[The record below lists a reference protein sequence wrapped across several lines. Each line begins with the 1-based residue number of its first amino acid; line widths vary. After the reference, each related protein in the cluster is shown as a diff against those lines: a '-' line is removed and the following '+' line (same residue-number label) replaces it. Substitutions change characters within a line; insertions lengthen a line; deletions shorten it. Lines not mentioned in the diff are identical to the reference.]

1 MTPET
6 DRETGGSEEQT
17 DSFFAVCR
25 EMMNGLSDGAA
36 SRLALR
42 LGARPWHARAVTTD
56 DCIFCKIVR
65 GEAPAHKVHEDD
77 RVLVFMDIFP
87 VTDGH
92 TLIVTKEHFENL
104 FETTEESLRA
114 VTVASLKVAHAIQA
128 TLDPDGLMVFQL
140 NGVAAGQSVFHYHM
154 HLLPRMQGEP
164 LALHTRV
171 PGDPQRLREISERL
185 TAALADG

>member
-1 MTPET
+1 
-6 DRETGGSEEQT
+6 
-17 DSFFAVCR
+17 
-25 EMMNGLSDGAA
+25 
-36 SRLALR
+36 
-42 LGARPWHARAVTTD
+42 VTTD

-114 VTVASLKVAHAIQA
+114 VTAASSRVAHAIRA
-128 TLDPDGLMVFQL
+128 ALDPDGLMVFQL
-140 NGVAAGQSVFHYHM
+140 NGVAAGFHYHM

-171 PGDPQRLREISERL
+171 PGDPQRLREVSERL
-185 TAALADG
+185 AAALPE

>member
-1 MTPET
+1 M
-6 DRETGGSEEQT
+6 S
-17 DSFFAVCR
+17 
-25 EMMNGLSDGAA
+25 
-36 SRLALR
+36 
-42 LGARPWHARAVTTD
+42 

-65 GEAPAHKVHEDD
+65 GEAPAYKVHEDD

-92 TLIVTKEHFENL
+92 TLIVTKEHFENV

-114 VTVASLKVAHAIQA
+114 VTAASLRVAHAIRA

-140 NGVAAGQSVFHYHM
+140 NGAAAGQSVFHYHM
-154 HLLPRMQGEP
+154 HLLPRKEGEP

-171 PGDPQRLREISERL
+171 PGDPQRLRGQRL
-185 TAALADG
+185 ARRPWPPCCRR